1 MPNKK
6 YASHLVRMTSQG
18 FHALPVVQIPQLT
31 TSILA
36 SEGCNRQVRPKNIQ
50 GFNCLRTGNGRAN
63 VPKQIVKL
71 PTKEPEYVKIQH
83 EE

>member
-1 MPNKK
+1 MPNKQ

-18 FHALPVVQIPQLT
+18 FHALAVVHIPQLT

-36 SEGCNRQVRPKNIQ
+36 SEGCNRQVW
-50 GFNCLRTGNGRAN
+50 RTGNGRAN

-71 PTKEPEYVKIQH
+71 PTKEPEYVKNPT
-83 EE
+83 